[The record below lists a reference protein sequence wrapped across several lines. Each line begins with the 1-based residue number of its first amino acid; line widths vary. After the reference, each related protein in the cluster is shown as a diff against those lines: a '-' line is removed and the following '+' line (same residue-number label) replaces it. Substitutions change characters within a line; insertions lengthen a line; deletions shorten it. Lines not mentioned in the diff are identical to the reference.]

1 MRHRAIICQET
12 FEGIIKKEEIGIFLY
27 CSVMSGESMRKA
39 ELFKESQKVKQEAIS
54 SSQKAYKPG

>member
-39 ELFKESQKVKQEAIS
+39 ELFKESQKVKQEAI
-54 SSQKAYKPG
+54 